1 MLPLQIVRFSP
12 VSEPEIKSEHDMTSW
27 PFGVLGFLCRIDGSK
42 SFCHPNQ
49 EVLEMISESSPHAKI
64 PARFAQAPWSEHTA
78 FWRQLD
84 EQLPHDHLVREIR
97 GAMVHL
103 DLMPLYQTYSNRGKA
118 PYRPDL
124 MLAIV
129 LFELRRGQ
137 RHPSQWYRDT
147 DENYA
152 LWWLGFGIRPGR
164 SCWYEFRERAGAYV
178 DTLNAQLLHQAV
190 AIELTTAER
199 GALDGSAVA
208 ANASRRRL
216 LNQGRLKQRLAQLE
230 AVADDEAQGDQPEAR
245 PGWMAKTARG
255 RTHQHER
262 YGQAQEQ
269 LAKRQAANAQR
280 PTSQRQAPDKIVVS
294 PGDPEAPLGLDKD
307 HVFGPLYTVQTV
319 RDVTSPL
326 ILGYDVFAQ
335 ASDAATLPPM
345 LRRSQQM
352 TGRPLKDLLADSA
365 YVTGMDLAECA
376 AQDVTLYGPWQA
388 NDWSEPKTRSLFSKD
403 RFTWHGDLDAYECP
417 AGHLL
422 KRVSCHTRRCSGGRE
437 VVEWQ
442 YRGEAQTCQ
451 ACPLRQPC
459 TTSQKGGRSVQRS
472 EHEEL
477 IQAHRVWMETAE
489 AKAVYR
495 LRGQTIEIVFA
506 DVKEHRGLRRFSG
519 HGLARVRTEFALEVL
534 LHNLLVLHRFL
545 GQRRNAEATHHTTEE
560 LAA

>member
-1 MLPLQIVRFSP
+1 
-12 VSEPEIKSEHDMTSW
+12 
-27 PFGVLGFLCRIDGSK
+27 
-42 SFCHPNQ
+42 
-49 EVLEMISESSPHAKI
+49 MISIPSRDAKI
-64 PARFAQAPWSEHTA
+64 PVRFAQAPWTEHTA

-84 EQLPHDHLVREIR
+84 EQLPHDHLAREIR
-97 GAMVHL
+97 DAMAHL
-103 DLMPLYQTYSNRGKA
+103 DLQPLYHTYSGRGKA
-118 PYRPDL
+118 PHRPDL

-147 DENYA
+147 HESYP
-152 LWWLGFGIRPGR
+152 LWWLGFGIRPSR
-164 SCWYEFRERAGAYV
+164 SCWYAFRDRGGAYV

-190 AIELTTAER
+190 EVELTTAER

-216 LNQGRLKQRLAQLE
+216 LNQERLEQRFEQLE
-230 AVADDEAQGDQPEAR
+230 AVTQDEAPGEDPGTV

-255 RTHQHER
+255 RAHQHER
-262 YGQAQEQ
+262 YRQAQEQ

-280 PTSQRQAPDKIVVS
+280 PTSQRQAPDKILVS

-345 LRRSQQM
+345 LKRSQQL
-352 TGRPLKDLLADSA
+352 TGRSLKDLLVDSA
-365 YVTGMDLAECA
+365 YVTGMDLAVCA

-388 NDWSEPKTRSLFSKD
+388 NDWSEPKSRSRFSKD

-442 YRGEAQTCQ
+442 YRGAAQTCQ
-451 ACPLRQPC
+451 ACPLRPQC
-459 TTSQKGGRSVQRS
+459 TTSQKGARSVQRS

-477 IQAHRVWMETAE
+477 IEAHRAWMETAE

-545 GQRRNAEATHHTTEE
+545 SQRRNAEAMPYTTEE

>member
-1 MLPLQIVRFSP
+1 
-12 VSEPEIKSEHDMTSW
+12 
-27 PFGVLGFLCRIDGSK
+27 
-42 SFCHPNQ
+42 
-49 EVLEMISESSPHAKI
+49 MISDPSPNAKI
-64 PARFAQAPWSEHTA
+64 PARFAQAPWTEHTA
-78 FWRQLD
+78 LWRQLD
-84 EQLPHDHLVREIR
+84 AQLPHDHLARQIRE
-97 GAMVHL
+97 AMAHL
-103 DLMPLYQTYSNRGKA
+103 DLAPLYQTYSGRGKA
-118 PYRPDL
+118 PPRPDL

-137 RHPSQWYRDT
+137 RQPSQWYRDT
-147 DENYA
+147 QANYP
-152 LWWLGFGIRPGR
+152 LWWLGFGIRPAR
-164 SCWYEFRERAGAYV
+164 RCWYEFRDRAGTYI
-178 DTLNAQLLHQAV
+178 DPLNAQLLPQAV
-190 AIELTTAER
+190 EMELTTAER
-199 GALDGSAVA
+199 GALAGTAVA

-216 LNQGRLKQRLAQLE
+216 LNQERLEQRFEPLQAAPE
-230 AVADDEAQGDQPEAR
+230 DEAEDPGEV

-255 RTHQHER
+255 RAHQYER

-280 PTSQRQAPDKIVVS
+280 PASQRQAPDQIVVS

-307 HVFGPLYTVQTV
+307 HLLGPLYTVQTV

-326 ILGYDVFAQ
+326 ILGDDVFAQ

-345 LRRSQQM
+345 RRRSQQM
-352 TGRPLKDLLADSA
+352 TGRHLKDLLVDSA

-376 AQDVTLYGPWQA
+376 AHNVTLYGPWKT
-388 NDWSEPKTRSLFSKD
+388 NDWSEPKTRAQFSKE

-422 KRVSCHTRRCSGGRE
+422 KRVSGHTRRCSGGRE

-442 YRGEAQTCQ
+442 YRGAAQTCQ
-451 ACPLRQPC
+451 ACPLRQQC

-477 IQAHRVWMETAE
+477 IEAHRAWMETAE

-545 GQRRNAEATHHTTEE
+545 SQRRNAEVMHHTTEE

>member
-1 MLPLQIVRFSP
+1 
-12 VSEPEIKSEHDMTSW
+12 
-27 PFGVLGFLCRIDGSK
+27 
-42 SFCHPNQ
+42 
-49 EVLEMISESSPHAKI
+49 MISDPSLNAKI
-64 PARFAQAPWSEHTA
+64 SARFAQPPWHEHTA

-84 EQLPHDHLVREIR
+84 AQLPHDHLARQIR
-97 GAMVHL
+97 NAMAHL
-103 DLMPLYQTYSNRGKA
+103 DLVPLYQTYSGRGKA
-118 PYRPDL
+118 PHRPDL
-124 MLAIV
+124 MLALV

-147 DENYA
+147 HESYP
-152 LWWLGFGIRPGR
+152 LWWLGFGIRPAR
-164 SCWYEFRERAGAYV
+164 SCWYEFRDRAGAYV

-190 AIELTTAER
+190 EEELTTAER

-216 LNQGRLKQRLAQLE
+216 INQERLEQRLEQLE
-230 AVADDEAQGDQPEAR
+230 AVTQDEAPGEDPGAV
-245 PGWMAKTARG
+245 PGWMAKTASG
-255 RTHQHER
+255 RAHQYER

-280 PTSQRQAPDKIVVS
+280 PSSQRQAADKIVVS

-307 HVFGPLYTVQTV
+307 RVFRPLYTVQTV
-319 RDVTSPL
+319 RDVSSPL

-345 LRRSQQM
+345 LQRSQQL
-352 TGRPLKDLLADSA
+352 TGRRLKDLLVDSA

-376 AQDVTLYGPWQA
+376 AQDVTLYGPWKA
-388 NDWSEPKTRSLFSKD
+388 NDWSDPKTRSRFSKD
-403 RFTWHGDLDAYECP
+403 RFTWHGDLNAYECP

-422 KRVSCHTRRCSGGRE
+422 KRISCHTRLCSGGRE

-451 ACPLRQPC
+451 ACPLRLQC
-459 TTSQKGGRSVQRS
+459 TTSQRGGRSVQRS

-506 DVKEHRGLRRFSG
+506 DVKEHRGLRHFSG
-519 HGLARVRTEFALEVL
+519 HGLARVCTEFALEVL

-545 GQRRNAEATHHTTEE
+545 SQRRNAEAMHHTTEE

>member
-1 MLPLQIVRFSP
+1 
-12 VSEPEIKSEHDMTSW
+12 
-27 PFGVLGFLCRIDGSK
+27 
-42 SFCHPNQ
+42 
-49 EVLEMISESSPHAKI
+49 
-64 PARFAQAPWSEHTA
+64 
-78 FWRQLD
+78 
-84 EQLPHDHLVREIR
+84 
-97 GAMVHL
+97 
-103 DLMPLYQTYSNRGKA
+103 
-118 PYRPDL
+118 
-124 MLAIV
+124 
-129 LFELRRGQ
+129 
-137 RHPSQWYRDT
+137 
-147 DENYA
+147 
-152 LWWLGFGIRPGR
+152 
-164 SCWYEFRERAGAYV
+164 
-178 DTLNAQLLHQAV
+178 
-190 AIELTTAER
+190 
-199 GALDGSAVA
+199 
-208 ANASRRRL
+208 L
-216 LNQGRLKQRLAQLE
+216 LNQERLEQRFEQLQAATE
-230 AVADDEAQGDQPEAR
+230 DEAEDPGEV

-255 RTHQHER
+255 RAHQYER

-280 PTSQRQAPDKIVVS
+280 PASQRQAPDKIVVS

-307 HVFGPLYTVQTV
+307 HLFGPLYTVQTV

-352 TGRPLKDLLADSA
+352 TGRHLKDLLVDSA

-376 AQDVTLYGPWQA
+376 AHDVTLYGPWKT
-388 NDWSEPKTRSLFSKD
+388 NDWSEPKTRAQFSKD

-422 KRVSCHTRRCSGGRE
+422 KRVSGHTRRCSGGRE

-442 YRGEAQTCQ
+442 YRGAAQTCQ

-477 IQAHRVWMETAE
+477 IEAHRAWMETAE

-545 GQRRNAEATHHTTEE
+545 SQRRHVEAIHHTTEE